1 MGEPVNGMQGGETQN
16 ADTTAAT
23 SPAANGTSVQG
34 INKKWVQREK
44 AIAALF
50 VALTL
55 VVGIL
60 IGTLVSGHT
69 AAMKAMTFAGKGAA
83 PLSIPD
89 AIPSSNSFASIV
101 NRVEPAVVNISTT
114 QVLEKRQA
122 MRKRHGSPNSPNDNQ
137 DDPMQDFFDRFF
149 DGRGGDAPPAAE
161 RSLGSGV
168 IVDRKGFIL
177 TNNHVVEQAT
187 KIQVQLNGDTTKYNA
202 KLVGLDEETD
212 LAVIKIDTNKEL
224 PVAKLGNSDGV
235 QVGDWVLAIG
245 SPFGLNATVT
255 AGIISAKDRGG
266 VGRQFQKFL
275 QTDAAINPG
284 NSGGPLVDLAGEVIG
299 INTAI
304 ITGSRG
310 YEGVGFALPSSVAIN
325 VYNQLIQQGRVTRGS
340 IGVSFQEELG
350 TNAITLK
357 ELGAAN
363 GVVIMG
369 VEPGSPAEKAGLKG
383 GDVITSVNGHTVKTG
398 NDLVNPIAQASIGSK
413 VKIDYV
419 RDRQSRETTAIVE
432 DRTRVF
438 PGATAKQN
446 DSQNDNQPAEF
457 GLRIENLTPDRAS
470 RIGMEGQKG
479 VLVVDVDPASFGD
492 DLGFT
497 RGDLI
502 AEVNRQPVNSVSEY
516 KAVVSKLKPGDNVVF
531 KVLRRQDNDRVLTV
545 FLPGVVPAGNQQ

>member
-1 MGEPVNGMQGGETQN
+1 MPEPV
-16 ADTTAAT
+16 
-23 SPAANGTSVQG
+23 
-34 INKKWVQREK
+34 KKAVSWARREK
-44 AIAALF
+44 MVAALF

-55 VVGIL
+55 IVGIL
-60 IGTLVSGHT
+60 IGTVVSGRT
-69 AAMKAMTFAGKGAA
+69 SAMKSIAFAGNGAT
-83 PLSIPD
+83 PLPMPD

-114 QVLEKRQA
+114 QVMEKRPSA
-122 MRKRHGSPNSPNDNQ
+122 KKRRAPQQNDQQPDNPN
-137 DDPMQDFFDRFF
+137 DPMQDFFDRFF
-149 DGRGGDAPPAAE
+149 DGRQDAPAAAE

-187 KIQVQLNGDTTKYNA
+187 KIQVQLNGESTKYNA
-202 KLVGLDEETD
+202 KVVGVDEETD
-212 LAVIKIDTNKEL
+212 LAVIKIDSGREL
-224 PVAKLGNSDGV
+224 PVAKLGNSEGV

-266 VGRQFQKFL
+266 VGRQFQKFI

-357 ELGAAN
+357 ELGAPH

-383 GDVITSVNGHTVKTG
+383 GDVITNVNGQPVKSG
-398 NDLVNPIAQASIGSK
+398 NDLVNPIALAPIGSK
-413 VKIDYV
+413 VKIGYV
-419 RDRQSRETTAIVE
+419 RDRQSKETSAVVE

-438 PGATAKQN
+438 PNSAARQN
-446 DSQNDNQPAEF
+446 DSQNESGAAEY
-457 GLRIENLTPDRAS
+457 GLRVDNLTPDRAS
-470 RIGMEGQKG
+470 RVGMDGQKG
-479 VLVVDVDPASFGD
+479 VLVVEVDPASFGD
-492 DLGFT
+492 DLGFA
-497 RGDLI
+497 RGDVI
-502 AEVNRQPVNSVSEY
+502 AEVNRQPVASVAEY
-516 KAVVSKLKPGDNVVF
+516 KSTIAKLKPGQNVVF
-531 KVLRRQDNDRVLTV
+531 KVLRRQDSDRILTV
-545 FLPGVVPAGNQQ
+545 FLPGVIPPENAQ